1 MQEKLH
7 RQDELSRLERLYEGK
22 EEITH
27 PEDISATQYI
37 AFSKRFIGQAIYR
50 LFHINK

>member
-22 EEITH
+22 EEI
-27 PEDISATQYI
+27 AQ
-37 AFSKRFIGQAIYR
+37 KIYR
-50 LFHINK
+50 LPNISPSQNDLSVRR